1 MDSKFKVHLTDN
13 IFKELDNEHSLY
25 IMGLSLASNDLTIN
39 LDSLNHYPASENIY
53 FFSNSISIVREVA
66 SLLVDIDKSNFK
78 QVYSKHTKDLY
89 KNLKSDLLPFH
100 DGSIVK
106 STLKPIRDFTF
117 HYNLNK
123 FKEHEVLNAITNK
136 VKELD
141 QIEIGFNPVDETV
154 LGQRYT
160 FADTFRTDVTNK
172 YLNKEIVSNLSSIA
186 VNIGNFVD
194 SLMHDLSHDSNKK

>member
-13 IFKELDNEHSLY
+13 IFKELDSELSLY

-39 LDSLNHYPASENIY
+39 LDSLKHYPASESIY

-66 SLLVDIDKSNFK
+66 SLLVEIDKSNLK
-78 QVYSKHTKDLY
+78 QFYSQDTDVLY
-89 KNLKSDLLPFH
+89 KGLKSDLLPFH

-123 FKEHEVLNAITNK
+123 FKDNEVLNAVINK
-136 VKELD
+136 VKESN

-160 FADTFRTDVTNK
+160 FADTFRTEITNQ
-172 YLNKEIVSNLSSIA
+172 YLSKDIVKKLSSIT

-194 SLMHDLSHDSNKK
+194 SLMRDLSHD

>member
-13 IFKELDNEHSLY
+13 IFKELDSELSLY

-39 LDSLNHYPASENIY
+39 LDSLKHYPASESIY
-53 FFSNSISIVREVA
+53 FFSNSISILREVA
-66 SLLVDIDKSNFK
+66 SLLVNIDKSNLKRF
-78 QVYSKHTKDLY
+78 YSKDTIFLYEDL
-89 KNLKSDLLPFH
+89 KTDLLPFH
-100 DGSIVK
+100 DSSIVK

-123 FKEHEVLNAITNK
+123 FKENDVLNVMMNK
-136 VKELD
+136 IKELD
-141 QIEIGFNPVDETV
+141 QIEIGFNPDDETV

-160 FADTFRTDVTNK
+160 FADTFRTEFTNN
-172 YLNKEIVSNLSSIA
+172 YLSKEIVSSLSTIT

-194 SLMHDLSHDSNKK
+194 SLMRDLSHG